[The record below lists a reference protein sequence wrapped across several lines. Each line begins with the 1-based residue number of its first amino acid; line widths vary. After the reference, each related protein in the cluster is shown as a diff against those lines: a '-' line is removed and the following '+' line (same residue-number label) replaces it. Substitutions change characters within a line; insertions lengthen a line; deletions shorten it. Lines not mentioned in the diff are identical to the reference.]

1 MAAPFIIGAS
11 STRFGELWEY
21 GLRDLIREASI
32 KAVKSADLELKDVD
46 SLFVA
51 NCFSGIISDQNS
63 ISALCSD
70 ELGIKNSVHI
80 GGDNGSFAVLQA
92 ANSIMA
98 GKSKIALVIGV
109 EKITDVPT
117 KDIAKIS
124 SALMSHEESLS
135 GLTLAGAYAMMT
147 LRYSKQY
154 SITEEQI
161 NKAAIKAHSN
171 AVENEIAQFRNLITN
186 KDILSSPFAAE
197 PIRMLN
203 SSSFC
208 DGCSVVVMCNDEVAE
223 NCKNKIKLI
232 GSGVSS
238 DFLSLHER
246 EDITQFN
253 AVKEASKT
261 AFAKAGLSQRDISFA
276 EVNDIFSISEIMA
289 IEALGFAE
297 KGEGAKFIEKGNED
311 LDGEI
316 PINPSGGLKGCGH
329 PFAATGIRQVMEC
342 FLQINNMAGRR
353 QVKNPR
359 YALAENHSATC
370 ANAVVSIFSRE

>member
-80 GGDNGSFAVLQA
+80 GGGNGSFAVLQA

-154 SITEEQI
+154 GITEEQI

-186 KDILSSPFAAE
+186 KDILSSPFAPE
-197 PIRMLN
+197 PIQM
-203 SSSFC
+203 
-208 DGCSVVVMCNDEVAE
+208 
-223 NCKNKIKLI
+223 I
-232 GSGVSS
+232 
-238 DFLSLHER
+238 
-246 EDITQFN
+246 
-253 AVKEASKT
+253 
-261 AFAKAGLSQRDISFA
+261 
-276 EVNDIFSISEIMA
+276 
-289 IEALGFAE
+289 
-297 KGEGAKFIEKGNED
+297 
-311 LDGEI
+311 
-316 PINPSGGLKGCGH
+316 
-329 PFAATGIRQVMEC
+329 
-342 FLQINNMAGRR
+342 
-353 QVKNPR
+353 
-359 YALAENHSATC
+359 
-370 ANAVVSIFSRE
+370 